1 MNDVFPVSLVSN
13 VYLDELTSTV
23 RQKQLSW
30 EDYRNSELVTEE
42 EYQILKSYHTSSA
55 ETRAPLPEV
64 GAVLVG
70 ALVNLVDKVAKVES
84 LQQLLV
90 VADDILDA
98 NENNA
103 IYFHQTCVENPKYP
117 FSPFLKCLS
126 KDDDFIALKSSKILT
141 TLLCTADSDEGV
153 DLRDFFQWIA
163 AQLQSKNIS
172 VSDIAVQNLESLLKV
187 SAYRRR
193 FYETRNGVSSLLD
206 LLKRNN
212 NNPQMQYQVIF
223 CFWLLSFEKS
233 IAGEI
238 GAKYDVIPIF
248 IDVAKASVKEKV
260 IRVIIST
267 FKNLIEKAPEENM
280 ASMLV
285 HKLLNFSENLATRK
299 WSDPD
304 IIEDIEFLKSQ
315 LEENFQSLTTWDEYI
330 GEVESGKLS
339 WSPPH
344 QSQQFWTQNSAR
356 FNENDHEL
364 LRRLGRLLATSTD
377 PIVLA
382 VASHDIGQY
391 VKHYVNGK
399 RVVQEIGAKQRIM
412 ELMTHENPEV
422 RYQALLAVQKLMTNA
437 WE

>member
-13 VYLDELTSTV
+13 AHLDELTTNV
-23 RQKQLSW
+23 RQKQISW
-30 EDYRNSELVTEE
+30 EDFRNSEFITEE
-42 EYQILKSYHTSSA
+42 EYKVLKEYYTSTE
-55 ETRAPLPEV
+55 ETRAPFPEI
-64 GAVLVG
+64 GAILGDAIV
-70 ALVNLVDKVAKVES
+70 ALIDKISKVEA

-90 VADDILDA
+90 LADDVLEA
-98 NENNA
+98 QENNA
-103 IYFHQTCVENPKYP
+103 IYFHQTCAGNPKYP
-117 FSPFLKCLS
+117 FSPLLKCLS
-126 KDDDFIALKSSKILT
+126 KDDEFLALKSSKILT
-141 TLLCTADSDEGV
+141 TLLCTASNDDGV

-187 SAYRRR
+187 SGFRRR

-206 LLKRNN
+206 LLKRNSG
-212 NNPQMQYQVIF
+212 NPQMQYQVIF
-223 CFWLLSFEKS
+223 CIWLLSFEKS
-233 IAGEI
+233 IAAEVSS
-238 GAKYDVIPIF
+238 KYDIIPIF

-285 HKLLNFSENLATRK
+285 HKLLSFSENLANRK

-304 IIEDIEFLKSQ
+304 IVEDIEFLKTQ
-315 LEENFQSLTTWDEYI
+315 LDENFQSLTTWDEYVS
-330 GEVESGKLS
+330 ELDSGKLS

-344 QSQQFWTQNSAR
+344 QSQQFWVQNSTR
-356 FNENDHEL
+356 FNDNDYEL
-364 LRRLGRLLATSTD
+364 LRRLGRLLSTSTD
-377 PIVLA
+377 PVVLA

-399 RVVQEIGAKQRIM
+399 KVVQEIGAKHRIM
-412 ELMTHENPEV
+412 ELMAHENPDV
-422 RYQALLAVQKLMTNA
+422 RYQALLAVQKLMVNA